1 MSRRKVEMVSRWRI
15 SCSRRL
21 RTGKCFFLLLLS
33 WFLLFHLLML
43 HVSRSLLLLLVAGG
57 MANGN
62 YRGRS
67 KHDATSLPDHG
78 CGCGGRG
85 GGVVGWLL
93 MLVGD
98 PMYLAGLTLLVGWGR
113 GEHCELGLVDYHRR
127 TLVLG
132 RCRWLREGGNILGAW
147 GEVRPNGEG
156 QRLRVQALRLLL
168 LLQSLLLLL
177 WRQGLWSSCRRGGV
191 GREVEVGREV
201 VDVDVLRWRGH
212 WHPSWQICR
221 Q

>member
-21 RTGKCFFLLLLS
+21 RTGKRFFLLLLS

-57 MANGN
+57 MTNGN

-98 PMYLAGLTLLVGWGR
+98 PMYLAGLTLLVAWGR
-113 GEHCELGLVDYHRR
+113 GEHCELGLVDYHGR
-127 TLVLG
+127 TLQYIDVSNKYFATSVQKIIVTG
-132 RCRWLREGGNILGAW
+132 TRPSTWYWAGAGG
-147 GEVRPNGEG
+147 
-156 QRLRVQALRLLL
+156 
-168 LLQSLLLLL
+168 
-177 WRQGLWSSCRRGGV
+177 
-191 GREVEVGREV
+191 
-201 VDVDVLRWRGH
+201 
-212 WHPSWQICR
+212 
-221 Q
+221 